1 MSYFIHRIDTSLSL
15 SMTISGTVFLPL
27 QQNLTAMKNTRKED
41 QNLGKR
47 TDVNKPRPEN
57 KDELDSRENKEQGYR
72 GNDNKPEKKEKKN
85 TPK

>member
-1 MSYFIHRIDTSLSL
+1 
-15 SMTISGTVFLPL
+15 
-27 QQNLTAMKNTRKED
+27 MKNTRKED

-57 KDELDSRENKEQGYR
+57 KDDFDSRENKEQGYR